1 MYAGFRQINEG
12 SRYDVVQTKCRK
24 FANNKRQRHL
34 LCNTKDVF
42 AFISMAACQT
52 KEKGAFELSLK
63 DAVAFMSANSTV
75 DFVVCQQEFVGK
87 IVFSKV
93 QFSNLKKALT
103 KEAYAKI
110 GRAHV

>member
-12 SRYDVVQTKCRK
+12 SRYDVVQTECRK

-34 LCNTKDVF
+34 LCNTKDAF
-42 AFISMAACQT
+42 AFISMAACLT

-75 DFVVCQQEFVGK
+75 DFPACQQESAIK

-93 QFSNLKKALT
+93 QFIDRGL
-103 KEAYAKI
+103 
-110 GRAHV
+110 R

>member
-1 MYAGFRQINEG
+1 M
-12 SRYDVVQTKCRK
+12 
-24 FANNKRQRHL
+24 
-34 LCNTKDVF
+34 CNTKDVF

-93 QFSNLKKALT
+93 QFLDSGLLCVTVQTIFVRKALLVRPRDQKALAFLARRVVT
-103 KEAYAKI
+103 SAF
-110 GRAHV
+110 R